1 MKDAN
6 KRPGSEQP
14 ATYQIKVQGR
24 LDEKWSDWFNG
35 MTLTFESASNSS
47 PITTLTGALADQA
60 KLRGML
66 SKIWDLNITVI
77 SVTQV
82 ELDKDNLQARREMNH
97 GKTS

>member
-14 ATYQIKVQGR
+14 ARYQIKVWGR

-35 MTLTFESASNSS
+35 MRLTFETTSNGP
-47 PITTLTGALADQA
+47 PITALTGAVADQA

-66 SKIWDLNITVI
+66 SKIWDLNLTVI
-77 SVTQV
+77 SVSRI
-82 ELDKDNLQARREMNH
+82 ESDRDNLQQG
-97 GKTS
+97 GK